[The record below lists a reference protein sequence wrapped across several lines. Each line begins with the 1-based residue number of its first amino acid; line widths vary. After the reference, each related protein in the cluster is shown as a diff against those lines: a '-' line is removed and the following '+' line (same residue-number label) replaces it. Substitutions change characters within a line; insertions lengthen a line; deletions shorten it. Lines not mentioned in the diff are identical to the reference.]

1 MLPSGNATHSS
12 ARPRAPSA
20 IEVKSIVEDAELVA
34 KRRSQ
39 LISAAIKL
47 FCREGFHSTRVK
59 DIARVAG
66 VSAGLVYQ
74 YVHDKQD
81 LLFLALSYIVEANK
95 QEIPAALEGV
105 HDPILRLH
113 TAVEAYAR
121 VIDANREAVLLTY
134 RESKSL
140 TQEYK
145 EVLKSLEVE
154 TNKLIST
161 CIYRCIA
168 AGFMRKSKVELL
180 TYHLVV
186 VSHAWAL
193 KYWRLRRITTLDEYI
208 RVNIHSV
215 WEHLL
220 SDKGM
225 ARYQAM
231 MKAPSLPKRVAS
243 RS

>member
-1 MLPSGNATHSS
+1 M
-12 ARPRAPSA
+12 A
-20 IEVKSIVEDAELVA
+20 IEVKSIVEDAVLVA
-34 KRRSQ
+34 RRRSQ
-39 LISAAIKL
+39 LVLAAIKL
-47 FCREGFHSTRVK
+47 FCREGFHSTTVK
-59 DIARVAG
+59 DIARDAG

-74 YVHDKQD
+74 YVQDKQD
-81 LLFLALSYIVEANK
+81 LLFLALSHIVEKNK
-95 QEIPAALEGV
+95 QEIPAALNGV
-105 HDPILRLH
+105 VDPILRLRA
-113 TAVEAYAR
+113 AVEAYAR
-121 VIDANREAVLLTY
+121 VMDANREAVLLTY

-145 EVLKSLEVE
+145 EVLKSLEIE

-161 CIYRCIA
+161 CIERCIS
-168 AGFMRKSKVELL
+168 AGYMRKSKVELL

-220 SDKGM
+220 TEKGLEH
-225 ARYQAM
+225 YQAV
-231 MKAPSLPKRVAS
+231 MKRTSSVKRAAA
-243 RS
+243 RD